1 MKTSSKR
8 RSRGKN
14 LTDWRNCNL
23 LSRYTIFIIL
33 FIALTTSCPICKT
46 FKKNDYALY
55 EVTTI
60 TVLPEGITTNETI
73 EKIID
78 YYESINNTLWNVTIE
93 YVNYPEFRITVEKHL
108 KHSTSTEK
116 YEGNVETGN
125 PDLNMW
131 IISANLST
139 GEPIYRLN
147 SSEKIPLIKD
157 EAIYPF
163 ANLTRKTVYANFSLP
178 IENGIKSSFGV
189 FWDKK
194 TGVLCGMSSTQDYLD
209 QDFNLVI
216 RAMTNIVIIETSMWT
231 ENDYPDLNTQNGWF
245 WKYLITILGIVSLV
259 LLLLLVKRKRKTVK
273 RKRKIKSGKF

>member
-8 RSRGKN
+8 KSRGKN

-33 FIALTTSCPICKT
+33 FIALMTSCPICKT

-60 TVLPEGITTNETI
+60 TVLPEGITTNEKI

-93 YVNYPEFRITVEKHL
+93 YVKYPNFRITVEKHL
-108 KHSTSTEK
+108 KNGKSTEE

-139 GEPIYRLN
+139 GAPIYKLN
-147 SSEKIPLIKD
+147 SSEKIPCIKD
-157 EAIYPF
+157 EAIHPF

-178 IENGIKSSFGV
+178 IENGIESSFGV

-209 QDFNLVI
+209 QDFKPVI
-216 RAMTNIVIIETSMWT
+216 RVVTNIVIIETSMWT
-231 ENDYPDLNTQNGWF
+231 ENDYPDLNTQNGNWF
-245 WKYLITILGIVSLV
+245 WTYLIATLGIISLI
-259 LLLLLVKRKRKTVK
+259 LLLFFIKRRKRKSVK
-273 RKRKIKSGKF
+273 RRRK

>member
-46 FKKNDYALY
+46 FKKNDYAVY

-93 YVNYPEFRITVEKHL
+93 SVKYPNFSITVEKHL
-108 KHSTSTEK
+108 KNGTSTEE

-139 GEPIYRLN
+139 GEPIYWRN
-147 SSEKIPLIKD
+147 SSEKIPRIKY
-157 EAIYPF
+157 EAVHPF
-163 ANLTRKTVYANFSLP
+163 ANLTRKTVYATFSLP

-194 TGVLCGMSSTQDYLD
+194 TGILCGMSSTQQYLD
-209 QDFNLVI
+209 ADLNIIISAV
-216 RAMTNIVIIETSMWT
+216 TNIVIIETSMWT
-231 ENDYPDLNTQNGWF
+231 ENDYPDLNTQNGNWF
-245 WKYLITILGIVSLV
+245 WTYLTATLGIVSLI
-259 LLLLLVKRKRKTVK
+259 LLLFFIKRRKRKAVK
-273 RKRKIKSGKF
+273 RRRK

>member
-8 RSRGKN
+8 KSRGKN

-60 TVLPEGITTNETI
+60 TVLPEGITTNEKI

-93 YVNYPEFRITVEKHL
+93 YVKYPNFRITVEKHL
-108 KHSTSTEK
+108 KNGTSTEE

-139 GEPIYRLN
+139 GEPIYRWN
-147 SSEKIPLIKD
+147 SSGKIPLI
-157 EAIYPF
+157 ESEPIYPF

-178 IENGIKSSFGV
+178 IENGIESSFGV

-209 QDFNLVI
+209 QDFKPVI
-216 RAMTNIVIIETSMWT
+216 RVVTNIVIIETSMWT
-231 ENDYPDLNTQNGWF
+231 ENDYPDLNTQNGNWF
-245 WKYLITILGIVSLV
+245 WTYLTATLGIISLI
-259 LLLLLVKRKRKTVK
+259 LLLFFIKRRKRKSVK
-273 RKRKIKSGKF
+273 RRRK

>member
-8 RSRGKN
+8 KSRGKN

-46 FKKNDYALY
+46 FKKNDYAVY
-55 EVTTI
+55 KVTVSVKI
-60 TVLPEGITTNETI
+60 VLPEDITTNEQI

-93 YVNYPEFRITVEKHL
+93 YVKYPNFRITVEKHL
-108 KHSTSTEK
+108 KNGTSTEE

-139 GEPIYRLN
+139 GEPIYRWN
-147 SSEKIPLIKD
+147 SSGKIPLI
-157 EAIYPF
+157 ESEPIYPF

-178 IENGIKSSFGV
+178 IENGIESSFGV

-209 QDFNLVI
+209 QDFKPVI
-216 RAMTNIVIIETSMWT
+216 RVVTNIVIIETSMWT
-231 ENDYPDLNTQNGWF
+231 ENDYPDLNTQNGNWF
-245 WKYLITILGIVSLV
+245 WTYLTATLGIISLI
-259 LLLLLVKRKRKTVK
+259 LLLFFIKRRKRKAVK
-273 RKRKIKSGKF
+273 RRRK